1 MLTQWVKKK
10 MAMVAGM
17 DAKPGLNTTGYSLNK
32 VNDMV
37 PSRNQRATCG
47 KLITMDPFHNTG
59 VDDLSLLEKTLIL
72 DLDLCLLP
80 ARPLLAPCRKLHTL
94 LHGTSFN
101 SASTRGLPSERSVV
115 TGECPQVSGPLSLL
129 HYPEAETHTKLGN
142 GVMTA
147 NLWRQPGDMS

>member
-1 MLTQWVKKK
+1 
-10 MAMVAGM
+10 
-17 DAKPGLNTTGYSLNK
+17 
-32 VNDMV
+32 MV

-47 KLITMDPFHNTG
+47 KLITMDLFHNTG

-80 ARPLLAPCRKLHTL
+80 ARPLLASCRRLHTL

-101 SASTRGLPSERSVV
+101 SASTRGLPRERRVLM
-115 TGECPQVSGPLSLL
+115 GECPQVSRALSLL
-129 HYPEAETHTKLGN
+129 HYPEAETHTKLSN
-142 GVMTA
+142 GVMTT